1 MYSLKKLIFLSI
13 TSHEFIRIA
22 QIEAHNSICNYYLIG
37 VVETHLDST
46 VEDSKLMI
54 NGYTFI
60 KDNNPLDVKGGGVG
74 LFIRDSFLSTNRPD
88 ITIIP
93 ECIVCEIQ
101 VNQKK
106 NFLQPFIEAPVRMQQ
121 N

>member
-1 MYSLKKLIFLSI
+1 MNL
-13 TSHEFIRIA
+13 RIS
-22 QIEAHNSICNYYLIG
+22 QIEVYNSIYNYGFIG

-46 VEDSKLMI
+46 VEDSKLML

-60 KDNNPLDVKGGGVG
+60 KDNNPLDLERGGVG
-74 LFIRDSFLSTNRPD
+74 LFIKDSFPATNRPD
-88 ITIIP
+88 IAIIP

-106 NFLQPFIEAPVRMQQ
+106 YFCNHL
-121 N
+121 